1 MTTTADIL
9 CPIPDMGFCIYDK
22 CPYWDTARQE
32 CDADC
37 LKSQEPDQPQSSDVP
52 CIIHWTEDY
61 D

>member
-9 CPIPDMGFCIYDK
+9 CPIPDMGFCIYDQ
-22 CPYWDTARQE
+22 CPYWDQERQE
-32 CDADC
+32 CDTDC
-37 LKSQEPDQPQSSDVP
+37 LKSQEPDQPQSSDGP